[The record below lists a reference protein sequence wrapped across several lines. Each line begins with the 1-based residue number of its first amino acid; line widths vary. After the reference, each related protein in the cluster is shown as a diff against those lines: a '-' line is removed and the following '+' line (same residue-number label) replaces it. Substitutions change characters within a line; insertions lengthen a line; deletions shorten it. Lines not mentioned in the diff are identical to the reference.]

1 MIYVIDK
8 SNRSGFHAQ
17 LEEMHRIRHDIYV
30 GRRGW
35 TALAKPDGRDID
47 QFDTDA
53 TVYLLGIDESGRVT
67 AGLRLNP
74 TTGPH
79 LIRDVFPHAV
89 TDGSI
94 PVSDHIYEFTR
105 WFVVKGRVS
114 AEDNRRVAGEL
125 LVAMLEYGKSIG
137 LSHITLC
144 CDSFF
149 WKTMQEMRW
158 DVRRLGP
165 VTRYPEGKCIAV
177 QFDVSDKMIAN
188 TREVRGVAGDVVVQL
203 VAPLPQAAN
212 DNDRFKV
219 AA

>member
-8 SNRSGFHAQ
+8 HNRRAFHSQ
-17 LEEMHRIRHDIYV
+17 IEEMFRLRHDIYV

-35 TALAKPDGRDID
+35 KALEKPDGRDVD
-47 QFDTDA
+47 QFDTDS
-53 TVYLLGIDESGRVT
+53 TVYILGIDDSGNVT

-79 LIRDVFPHAV
+79 LIRDIFPHAV
-89 TDGSI
+89 TEEPI
-94 PVSDHIYEFTR
+94 PVGNSIYEFTR
-105 WFVVKGRVS
+105 WFVVKERIS
-114 AEDNRRVAGEL
+114 PEENRRVAGEL

-137 LSHITLC
+137 LTHISLC

-165 VTRYPEGKCIAV
+165 VTRYPEGKAIAV
-177 QFDVSDKMIAN
+177 LFDVSDRMIAN
-188 TREVRGVAGDVVVQL
+188 TREVRDVSGSVWRYALLPPATETKYQL
-203 VAPLPQAAN
+203 AA
-212 DNDRFKV
+212 
-219 AA
+219 

>member
-1 MIYVIDK
+1 MIYIIDK
-8 SNRSGFHAQ
+8 RNRQGFRIQ
-17 LEEMHRIRHDIYV
+17 IDEMYRIRHDIYV

-35 TALAKPDGRDID
+35 KALARPDGRDVD
-47 QFDTDA
+47 QFDTDD
-53 TVYLLGIDESGRVT
+53 TVYLLGLDECGRVI

-79 LIRDVFPHAV
+79 LIRDVFPHTV
-89 TDGSI
+89 TETGI
-94 PVSDHIYEFTR
+94 PIGDHIYEFTR
-105 WFVVKGRVS
+105 WFVVKERVS
-114 AEDNRRVAGEL
+114 PEENRRVAGEL

-137 LSHITLC
+137 LTHISLC

-165 VTRYPEGKCIAV
+165 VTRYAEGKCIAV
-177 QFDVSDKMIAN
+177 LFDVSDNMIAN
-188 TREVRGVAGDVVVQL
+188 TRQVRAVTSGVIIYAAAAL
-203 VAPLPQAAN
+203 PL
-212 DNDRFKV
+212 DDTFKV

>member
-8 SNRSGFHAQ
+8 HNRRAFHSQ
-17 LEEMHRIRHDIYV
+17 IEEMFRLRHDIYV

-35 TALAKPDGRDID
+35 KALEKPDGRDVD
-47 QFDTDA
+47 QFDTDS
-53 TVYLLGIDESGRVT
+53 TVYILGIDDSGNVT

-79 LIRDVFPHAV
+79 LIRDIFPHAV
-89 TDGSI
+89 TEEPI
-94 PVSDHIYEFTR
+94 PVGNSIYEFTR
-105 WFVVKGRVS
+105 WFVVKERIS
-114 AEDNRRVAGEL
+114 PEENRRVAGEL

-137 LSHITLC
+137 LTHISLC

-165 VTRYPEGKCIAV
+165 VTRYPEGKAIAV
-177 QFDVSDKMIAN
+177 LFDVSDRMIAN
-188 TREVRGVAGDVVVQL
+188 TREVRDVSGSVWRYALLPAATETKYQL
-203 VAPLPQAAN
+203 AA
-212 DNDRFKV
+212 
-219 AA
+219 

>member
-8 SNRSGFHAQ
+8 HNRRAFHSQ
-17 LEEMHRIRHDIYV
+17 IEEMFRLRHDIYV

-35 TALAKPDGRDID
+35 KALEKPDRRDVD
-47 QFDTDA
+47 QFDTDS
-53 TVYLLGIDESGRVT
+53 TVYILGIDDSGNVT

-79 LIRDVFPHAV
+79 LIRDIFPHAV
-89 TDGSI
+89 TEEPI
-94 PVSDHIYEFTR
+94 PVGNSIYEFTR
-105 WFVVKGRVS
+105 WFVVKERIS
-114 AEDNRRVAGEL
+114 PEENRRVAGEL

-137 LSHITLC
+137 LTHISLC

-165 VTRYPEGKCIAV
+165 VTRYPEGKAIAV
-177 QFDVSDKMIAN
+177 LFDVSDRMIAN
-188 TREVRGVAGDVVVQL
+188 TREVRDVSGSVWRYALLPPATETKYQL
-203 VAPLPQAAN
+203 AA
-212 DNDRFKV
+212 
-219 AA
+219 

>member
-8 SNRSGFHAQ
+8 YNRKAFHAQ
-17 LEEMHRIRHDIYV
+17 IEEMFRLRHDIYV

-35 TALAKPDGRDID
+35 KALEKPDGRDVD
-47 QFDTDA
+47 QFDTNS
-53 TVYLLGIDESGRVT
+53 TVYILSIDDVGQVT

-89 TDGSI
+89 TEEPI
-94 PVSDHIYEFTR
+94 PVGDTIYEFTR
-105 WFVVKGRVS
+105 WFVVKERVS
-114 AEDNRRVAGEL
+114 PEENRRVAGEL
-125 LVAMLEYGKSIG
+125 LVGMLEYGKRIG
-137 LSHITLC
+137 LTHISLC

-177 QFDVSDKMIAN
+177 LFDVSDRMISN
-188 TREVRGVAGDVVVQL
+188 TRQVRGVNGSVWCYALSAPAAEIKYQL
-203 VAPLPQAAN
+203 AA
-212 DNDRFKV
+212 
-219 AA
+219 

>member
-1 MIYVIDK
+1 MIYVIDRH
-8 SNRSGFHAQ
+8 NRRAFHAQ
-17 LEEMHRIRHDIYV
+17 IEEMYRLRHEIYV

-35 TALAKPDGRDID
+35 KALEKPDGRDVD
-47 QFDTDA
+47 QFDMDS
-53 TVYLLGIDESGRVT
+53 TVYILGIDDNGHVT

-89 TDGSI
+89 TEEPI
-94 PVSDHIYEFTR
+94 PVGETIYEFTR
-105 WFVVKGRVS
+105 WFVVKERVS
-114 AEDNRRVAGEL
+114 AEENRRVAGEL

-137 LSHITLC
+137 LTHISLC

-165 VTRYPEGKCIAV
+165 VTRYPEGKAIAV
-177 QFDVSDKMIAN
+177 LFDVSDRMIAN
-188 TREVRGVAGDVVVQL
+188 TREVREVSGPVWRYALSAPAGEIKYQL
-203 VAPLPQAAN
+203 AA
-212 DNDRFKV
+212 
-219 AA
+219 